1 MSELEPPDRSLPSRR
16 PTSAYAYAVLTVV
29 AATLMSWLM
38 FPYVEPANLVM
49 TYLLAVVFA
58 AARCGRGASIAA
70 SVLSVAAYDF
80 FFVQPYLTL
89 AVAEKRYVFTFAV
102 MLVVALVISGLTA
115 RIRRQAEAARHR
127 EERTAALY
135 AMSRELA
142 DAGSVDALAG
152 IAARHVATV
161 FDADVVVLLAAANG
175 ELVAA
180 GPHAADAVDADEL
193 DLCRQVLE
201 HGEPVGLGTATSRRA
216 RARYLPLGGHRG
228 PLGVVRIGP
237 HRRDAFVADEARR
250 QLETFVNQAA
260 LALERA
266 RAAAEA
272 QDARVRAETERLRSS
287 LLTSV
292 SHDLRTPL
300 ATITGAAT
308 TMLEAG
314 DGLDGRTQ
322 TELLESIRDEAE
334 RLNRIVQNLLDLTR
348 LESGALQLRREW
360 HPLEE
365 VVGAALRRQDQRLRG
380 RPVTVNVPPDLPLVA
395 IDDVLIE
402 QLLVNLLDNA
412 LKYTAPGT
420 PVRIVATATDASV
433 TIEVADCGPG
443 LPRGEEERVFERFR
457 RSDAN
462 GRRGAGLGLTICRS
476 IAEAHG
482 GRLWAQNL
490 PEGGAA
496 FLCTLP
502 LTGAPTAV
510 PGDA

>member
-1 MSELEPPDRSLPSRR
+1 MSEPHDIPQRSFPPHWL
-16 PTSAYAYAVLTVV
+16 TSGYAYAVAAVVV
-29 AATLMSWLM
+29 ATLVSWPM
-38 FPYVEPANLVM
+38 FPFVEPANLVM

-58 AARCGRGASIAA
+58 AVRGGRGPSVLA
-70 SVLSVAAYDF
+70 SVLGVAAYDF
-80 FFVQPYLTL
+80 FFVPPYLTL
-89 AVAEKRYVFTFAV
+89 AVADKHYVFSFAV
-102 MLVVALVISGLTA
+102 MLVVALVITGLTA

-142 DAGSVDALAG
+142 EAGSVDALVA
-152 IAARHVATV
+152 IAARHVGTV
-161 FDADVVVLLAAANG
+161 FDADVVVLLAAANAD
-175 ELVAA
+175 LTVA
-180 GPHAADAVDADEL
+180 GPHAGDRVDADEFA
-193 DLCRQVLE
+193 LCRSVLE
-201 HGEPVGLGTATSRRA
+201 HGEPAGLGTATSPRA

-228 PLGVVRIGP
+228 PLGVVKVAP
-237 HRRDAFVADEARR
+237 HRRDAFGTDEARR

-260 LALERA
+260 LALERV
-266 RAAAEA
+266 RAAADA

-314 DGLDGRTQ
+314 GSLDTPTQ

-365 VVGAALRRQDQRLRG
+365 VIGAALRRQDKRLRD
-380 RPVTVNVPPDLPLVA
+380 RQVTVNVPPDLPLVA

-412 LKYTAPGT
+412 LKYTAPDT
-420 PVRIVATATDASV
+420 PLRIIATATDASV
-433 TIEVADCGPG
+433 TV
-443 LPRGEEERVFERFR
+443 
-457 RSDAN
+457 
-462 GRRGAGLGLTICRS
+462 ICRS

-482 GRLWAQNL
+482 GRIWAQNL
-490 PEGGAA
+490 PEGGAS
-496 FLCTLP
+496 FLFTLP
-502 LTGAPTAV
+502 LTGAPAAV
-510 PGDA
+510 PRDA